1 MLPITEIP
9 SFVANHENLFSE
21 LLSFHQR
28 IHMKRY
34 VTGLAVLPQT
44 TISYINSAFMEKHDQ
59 SAMNRFLTEG
69 DWDEKELN
77 GKRFEYLQTFEQTK
91 CKKSGVVALD
101 DTIAHKTGESIEGVS
116 WLFDHCEGKTVL
128 GHSIVS
134 SHYIDSEVNYP
145 IDYRFYFS
153 NKSDYAKEHPD
164 EFKTKIQFALEL
176 IEDAI
181 AKKAGEGFVMDSWFI
196 CEEITSAI
204 DKHKKF
210 FVGRIKSDR
219 LVHTRQGLVP
229 ISEFAKSLPPESFK
243 ELVID
248 GIKYKVFRKVMK
260 FKSLPKK
267 VRVVISHMQGVEDP
281 VFIVTNQLG
290 WDEKKAID
298 TYGLRSKID
307 SFYKDAKQNFGLE
320 DCQLRSLKGIK
331 RHWYLVFLA
340 YSLVKLSL
348 CRSKLSGKMNAASIG
363 EGCRLASREL
373 LEKFVYWVC
382 GHAKEIPAS
391 KILDMILM

>member
-9 SFVANHENLFSE
+9 SFVSNHENLFSM
-21 LLSFHQR
+21 LSFHQR
-28 IHMKRY
+28 LHLRRY
-34 VTGLAVLPQT
+34 VTGLATLPKT
-44 TISYINSAFMEKHDQ
+44 TISYMNSVFVDEHDQ

-69 DWDEKELN
+69 EWDERELN
-77 GKRFEYLQTFEQTK
+77 DKRFEYLQTFEQTR

-101 DTIAHKTGESIEGVS
+101 DTIAHKTGEKIEGVS
-116 WLFDHCEGKTVL
+116 WLFDHCEDKTVL

-134 SHYIDSEVNYP
+134 SHYVDKEVNYP

-153 NKSDYAKEHPD
+153 NKSDYAREHTD
-164 EFKTKIQFALEL
+164 EFKTKIQLALEL
-176 IEDAI
+176 IEDAV
-181 AKKAGEGFVMDSWFI
+181 KKNAGEGFVMDSWFV
-196 CEEITSAI
+196 CEGVTSVI

-219 LVHTRQGLVP
+219 LVHTRQGLMQ
-229 ISEFAKSLPPESFK
+229 IGEFAKSLPQDAFK
-243 ELVID
+243 EIIVD
-248 GIKYKVFRKVMK
+248 DVKYRVFRKVMK

-267 VRVVISHMQGVEDP
+267 VRVVISHMEGIDDP

-290 WDEKKAID
+290 WDEKKAIE
-298 TYGLRSKID
+298 TYSMRSKID

-320 DCQLRSLKGIK
+320 DCQLRSLKGVK
-331 RHWYLVFLA
+331 RHWYMVFLA
-340 YSLVKLSL
+340 YTLVKLSL
-348 CRSKLSGKMNAASIG
+348 CRSRLSGKANAASIG

-391 KILDMILM
+391 KILDLILM

>member
-9 SFVANHENLFSE
+9 SFVSNHENLFSM
-21 LLSFHQR
+21 LSFHQR
-28 IHMKRY
+28 LHLRRY
-34 VTGLAVLPQT
+34 VTGLATLPKT
-44 TISYINSAFMEKHDQ
+44 TISYMNSVFVDEHDQ

-69 DWDEKELN
+69 EWDERELN
-77 GKRFEYLQTFEQTK
+77 DKRFEYLQTFEQTR

-101 DTIAHKTGESIEGVS
+101 DTIAHKTGEKIEGVS
-116 WLFDHCEGKTVL
+116 WLFDHCEDKTVL

-134 SHYIDSEVNYP
+134 SHYVDKEVNYP

-153 NKSDYAKEHPD
+153 NKSDYAREHTD
-164 EFKTKIQFALEL
+164 EFKTKIQLALEL
-176 IEDAI
+176 IEDAV
-181 AKKAGEGFVMDSWFI
+181 KKNAGEGFVMDSWFV
-196 CEEITSAI
+196 CEGVTSVI

-219 LVHTRQGLVP
+219 LVHTRQGLMQ
-229 ISEFAKSLPPESFK
+229 IGEFAKSLPQDAFK
-243 ELVID
+243 EIIVD
-248 GIKYKVFRKVMK
+248 DVKYRVFRKVMK

-267 VRVVISHMQGVEDP
+267 VRVVISHMEGIDDP

-290 WDEKKAID
+290 WDEKKAIE
-298 TYGLRSKID
+298 TYSMRSKID

-320 DCQLRSLKGIK
+320 DCQLRSLKGVK
-331 RHWYLVFLA
+331 RHWYMVFLA
-340 YSLVKLSL
+340 YTLVKLSL
-348 CRSKLSGKMNAASIG
+348 CRSRLSGKVNAASIG

-391 KILDMILM
+391 KILDLILM